1 MLQTSNCQ
9 TRPGLA
15 TACQVSVLQGA
26 LKIAQGSQKG
36 HLYTRGSLN
45 PSAHGPALIPE
56 HARLRFAPFR
66 SHMKQAYRVSFG
78 LSTVKRHIYAGR
90 LNCEDHKLLLA
101 FVRFIEWLALCKPKT
116 ADVSR
121 GLLIA
126 KSTLCKRCH
135 LNQIF
140 ADEGHTWQVT
150 LSVAHPC
157 SKCLLITSLY
167 KAWTS
172 QTYPAVPLEE
182 CPVEPC

>member
-26 LKIAQGSQKG
+26 LQNAQGSQKG

-45 PSAHGPALIPE
+45 PSAHGPALVPE

-78 LSTVKRHIYAGR
+78 LLTVKRHMYAVR
-90 LNCEDHKLLLA
+90 LNCEDHKLFA
-101 FVRFIEWLALCKPKT
+101 FVRFIEWLALCKQKKT
-116 ADVSR
+116 DVSR

-126 KSTLCKRCH
+126 NGTLCKRCH
-135 LNQIF
+135 LNQIV
-140 ADEGHTWQVT
+140 ADKGHTWQVT
-150 LSVAHPC
+150 F
-157 SKCLLITSLY
+157 LLIL
-167 KAWTS
+167 
-172 QTYPAVPLEE
+172 AV
-182 CPVEPC
+182 VIY